1 MKNIYIILFILLALV
16 ACKKNTETLSNDDS
30 ASSNAKQCDDMV
42 SYNKGINVGSVNKN
56 YWPDCDYFWNLEKNE
71 KLSKTCYCKG
81 YNSVENLFV
90 PF

>member
-30 ASSNAKQCDDMV
+30 ASPKDKQCDDME
-42 SYNKGINVGSVNKN
+42 SYNKGVTAGYINRN
-56 YWPDCDYFWNLEKNE
+56 YWPDCDYFLNFEKNE
-71 KLSKTCYCKG
+71 KLSKACYCKG